1 MFWWRNPA
9 VIGTQKPKMQR
20 KKITLV
26 PAYVFLK
33 NPSWERCTPCYRMG
47 NWDMNLPT
55 ELPTITKEKHIFRKK
70 KKISFCLCCLS
81 QRFPVHYFPM
91 VSCQPALILT
101 RKPKSAQNH
110 DNIRKGCVSS
120 SSRAADGLWREELP
134 QPAQM
139 EAWES
144 MDVYRECASQSPVTS
159 DPPPVLPLFLLR
171 TVLNSLK
178 VSLCTVWGTI
188 LV

>member
-1 MFWWRNPA
+1 MNSLSIKFQFIFLNFLMFWWRNPV

-20 KKITLV
+20 KKMTLV

-81 QRFPVHYFPM
+81 QRFPAHYFPT
-91 VSCQPALILT
+91 VSCEPALILT
-101 RKPKSAQNH
+101 RKPKSAQIQLGFKTSLPCSDSFLWVVLRH
-110 DNIRKGCVSS
+110 QRK
-120 SSRAADGLWREELP
+120 AEL
-134 QPAQM
+134 
-139 EAWES
+139 
-144 MDVYRECASQSPVTS
+144 
-159 DPPPVLPLFLLR
+159 
-171 TVLNSLK
+171 
-178 VSLCTVWGTI
+178 VW
-188 LV
+188 V